1 MDVFARV
8 AAMDAFFASVAE
20 SFDKLGRDIA
30 ATFDRVGVDYNR
42 STSAA
47 QRAETAAKTGIV
59 SEHDAGLS
67 SLPSYVVELGA
78 RARVVDVSS
87 NAIAALPENLGALV
101 KAHKL
106 NAARNAL
113 LSLPPSVCS
122 MASLRV
128 LRLEGNRLE
137 SLPARLGDLARLEEL
152 SLADNRIAALPTSVA
167 ALRKLSRL
175 DLSRNRLAT
184 FSDDDGADASGLAHL
199 AGCASL
205 TEIRLD
211 GNVNVTRLPAGWGGL
226 NRLRM
231 LSCDGAGVREVPGRL
246 LAGCE
251 ALDALSLRG
260 CPIDVEAFK
269 ATDGYDAFE
278 ARRRK
283 FRDKQIESGVMLGPG
298 GLDDGLDH
306 PAA

>member
-1 MDVFARV
+1 MDVFTRV
-8 AAMDAFFASVAE
+8 AVMDAFFASVAE

-78 RARVVDVSS
+78 RARVVDVSA
-87 NAIAALPENLGALV
+87 NAVAALPENLGALV

-113 LSLPPSVCS
+113 VSLPESLCS

-152 SLADNRIAALPTSVA
+152 SLGDNRIAALPASVA
-167 ALRKLSRL
+167 SLRKLSRL
-175 DLSRNRLAT
+175 DLSRNRFVT
-184 FSDDDGADASGLAHL
+184 FGDDDGADPSGLAHL

-211 GNVNVTRLPAGWGGL
+211 GNVDVATLPAEWGGL
-226 NRLRM
+226 TRLRS

-269 ATDGYDAFE
+269 ETEGYDAFE

-283 FRDKQIESGVMLGPG
+283 FRDKQIESGVMLGRG

-306 PAA
+306 PA

>member
-1 MDVFARV
+1 MDVFTRV
-8 AAMDAFFASVAE
+8 AVMDAFFASVAE

-78 RARVVDVSS
+78 RARVVDVSA
-87 NAIAALPENLGALV
+87 NAVAALPENLGALV

-106 NAARNAL
+106 NARAERAGV
-113 LSLPPSVCS
+113 PPRVFVFHGV
-122 MASLRV
+122 ARV
-128 LRLEGNRLE
+128 LRLEATAAE

-152 SLADNRIAALPTSVA
+152 SLGDNRIAALPASVA
-167 ALRKLSRL
+167 SLRKLSRL
-175 DLSRNRLAT
+175 DLSRNRFVT
-184 FSDDDGADASGLAHL
+184 FEDDDGADPSGLAHL

-211 GNVNVTRLPAGWGGL
+211 GNVGRRDAPRGL
-226 NRLRM
+226 GRFD
-231 LSCDGAGVREVPGRL
+231 SASISVVRRRRS
-246 LAGCE
+246 A
-251 ALDALSLRG
+251 RG
-260 CPIDVEAFK
+260 SRPTAR
-269 ATDGYDAFE
+269 GMRG
-278 ARRRK
+278 ARRVVAERVSD
-283 FRDKQIESGVMLGPG
+283 RRRGVQG
-298 GLDDGLDH
+298 DGRVRRVRGA
-306 PAA
+306 PAKIQG